1 MDNCTYWNN
10 TNTHTTENQVKH
22 VWVNI
27 RLFRTKPGTLWS
39 LGRVSMWRVK
49 VGSKKP
55 SWVQV
60 QAWATL
66 TLSPGSPL
74 VPGGP
79 VGPAGPVSPCEGNIQ
94 NTQKTE
100 HPNGKPYFFQQKLPA
115 TLSLYVSALLF
126 STEIMLVF
134 FQGCIFRCL
143 LLKKSVSFSENHTQL
158 PPDG

>member
-1 MDNCTYWNN
+1 MTEHLSVPKCAGICFTVMNHGQLHLLKQHKH
-10 TNTHTTENQVKH
+10 THNRKSGQTCVSQHPFLQNWT
-22 VWVNI
+22 
-27 RLFRTKPGTLWS
+27 GTLWS

-66 TLSPGSPL
+66 TLSPGSPP

-79 VGPAGPVSPCEGNIQ
+79 VGPAGPVSPCGGNIQ

-100 HPNGKPYFFQQKLPA
+100 HPKGKPYFFIKNSQQHSVCMYL
-115 TLSLYVSALLF
+115 LY
-126 STEIMLVF
+126 
-134 FQGCIFRCL
+134 CL
-143 LLKKSVSFSENHTQL
+143 QQRSC
-158 PPDG
+158 